1 MNEDGGVTIVEY
13 IGYNNP
19 RKLNSILTQ
28 NGFPSATSFD
38 DLINNATQMVGEDP
52 STTSDILAIHP
63 DREEIINDYL
73 SKNPKPKKLGIQ
85 KESSS
90 NCSGNCGCGGN
101 KTPSAGKF
109 VDGNFVPQQT
119 SSAIGGGTT
128 STSTYVLLG
137 LGAVAVLALFHVI
150 K

>member
-19 RKLNSILTQ
+19 RKLNSVLMQ
-28 NGFPSATSFD
+28 NGFPSSTSYGE
-38 DLINNATQMVGEDP
+38 LIDNATTMVGEDP

-85 KESSS
+85 KETSS
-90 NCSGNCGCGGN
+90 NCSGGCGCGGN
-101 KTPSAGKF
+101 KPSSGKF

-119 SSAIGGGTT
+119 SNAIGDGTT